1 MIKIKKGYYILKIE
15 DLEKELKTG
24 KLRGLYLLYGEETF
38 LLENCLKSIK
48 KIFGE
53 KINGINYILLDDTN
67 INGIISDL
75 ETPAFGYDKK
85 LIIAKNTGLFKKDL
99 KKKSKNDNSGLK
111 EKINSYLKENFE
123 QISESVILVFVEQ
136 NAEKCELLSTIEKT
150 GVVCNFE
157 YQKPYQIQNR
167 LKSIINAY
175 KVNIEMST
183 LTYLIECCGTDMQ
196 ELINETRKLIEYTG
210 EGNTIT
216 KEAIDK
222 IAIKKMESVIF
233 DLTDS
238 LGKKNTKQAIEVLRN
253 LILSKEPLQKILIT
267 LYNHFKKIYLAKL
280 AMAQNKDVT
289 SYLDLK
295 PNQAFLANKYKAQA
309 SYFKLKELRNILQ
322 EFCDLDYKYK
332 IGLIDLNVGL
342 EAILCAY
349 C

>member
-1 MIKIKKGYYILKIE
+1 MKIE
-15 DLEKELKTG
+15 ELEKELKTG
-24 KLRGLYLLYGEETF
+24 KLHGLYLLYGEETF
-38 LLENCLKSIK
+38 LLENCLKSINRL
-48 KIFGE
+48 FGE
-53 KINGINYILLDDTN
+53 KLNGINYILIDETN
-67 INGIISDL
+67 INGIISDI
-75 ETPAFGYDKK
+75 ETPAFGFEKK

-99 KKKSKNDNSGLK
+99 KKKSKNDNNDLK
-111 EKINSYLKENFE
+111 EKINLYIKENID
-123 QISESVILVFVEQ
+123 QINDTVMVVFVEQ
-136 NAEKCELLSTIEKT
+136 NVDKCELLSTIDKF

-157 YQKPYQIQNR
+157 YQKPLQIQNR
-167 LKSIINAY
+167 LKAIINAY
-175 KVNIEMST
+175 KVNIEMNT
-183 LTYLIECCGTDMQ
+183 LMYLIECCGTDMQ

-210 EGNTIT
+210 EGNAIT

-222 IAIKKMESVIF
+222 LAIKKMESIIF

-267 LYNHFKKIYLAKL
+267 LYNHFKKLYLSKL
-280 AMAQNKDVT
+280 AIVQNKDVT

-295 PNQAFLANKYKAQA
+295 PNQAFLANKYKAQS
-309 SYFKLKELRNILQ
+309 SYFKLKELRKILQ

-342 EAILCAY
+342 ETILCAY

>member
-1 MIKIKKGYYILKIE
+1 MKIE
-15 DLEKELKTG
+15 ELEKELKTG

-48 KIFGE
+48 KLFGE
-53 KINGINYILLDDTN
+53 KINGINYILIDDTN
-67 INGIISDL
+67 LNEIISDI
-75 ETPAFGYDKK
+75 ETPAFGYEKK

-99 KKKSKNDNSGLK
+99 KMKSKNDNNNLK
-111 EKINSYLKENFE
+111 EKLNTYIKENIE
-123 QISESVILVFVEQ
+123 QINETVVLVFVEE
-136 NAEKCELLSTIEKT
+136 NAEKCEILSTIEKF
-150 GVVCNFE
+150 GAVCNFE

-167 LKSIINAY
+167 LKTIINAY
-175 KVNIEMST
+175 KVNVEMST

-196 ELINETRKLIEYTG
+196 ELINETRKLIEFTG

-222 IAIKKMESVIF
+222 LAIKKMESIIF

-253 LILSKEPLQKILIT
+253 LVLSKEPLQKILIT

-280 AMAQNKDVT
+280 AIAQNKDVT

>member
-1 MIKIKKGYYILKIE
+1 MKIE

-48 KIFGE
+48 KMFGE

-99 KKKSKNDNSGLK
+99 KKKSKNDNSDLK
-111 EKINSYLKENFE
+111 EKINLYLKENFE

-136 NAEKCELLSTIEKT
+136 KVEKCELLSTIEKI
-150 GVVCNFE
+150 GVICNFE
-157 YQKPYQIQNR
+157 YQKTYQIQNR

-222 IAIKKMESVIF
+222 IVIKKMESIIF

-253 LILSKEPLQKILIT
+253 LVLSKEPLQKILIT

-280 AMAQNKDVT
+280 AILHNKDVT

-295 PNQAFLANKYKAQA
+295 VNQAFLANKYKSQA
-309 SYFKLKELRNILQ
+309 GYFKLRELRKILQ

-342 EAILCAY
+342 EAVLCAY

>member
-1 MIKIKKGYYILKIE
+1 MKIE
-15 DLEKELKTG
+15 ELEKELKSG
-24 KLRGLYLLYGEETF
+24 KLHGLYLLYGEETF

-48 KIFGE
+48 KLFGE
-53 KINGINYILLDDTN
+53 MINGINYILIDDTN
-67 INGIISDL
+67 LNEIISDI
-75 ETPAFGYDKK
+75 ETPAFGYEKK

-99 KKKSKNDNSGLK
+99 KKKSKNDNNNLK
-111 EKINSYLKENFE
+111 EKLNTYIKENIE
-123 QISESVILVFVEQ
+123 QINETVVLVFVEE
-136 NAEKCELLSTIEKT
+136 NAEKCEILSTIEKF
-150 GVVCNFE
+150 GAVCNFE

-167 LKSIINAY
+167 LKTIINAY
-175 KVNIEMST
+175 KVNVEMST

-196 ELINETRKLIEYTG
+196 ELINETRKLIEFTG

-222 IAIKKMESVIF
+222 LAIKKMESIIF

-267 LYNHFKKIYLAKL
+267 LYNHFKKIYLVKL
-280 AMAQNKDVT
+280 AIAQNKDVT

>member
-1 MIKIKKGYYILKIE
+1 MKIE
-15 DLEKELKTG
+15 ELEKELRTG
-24 KLRGLYLLYGEETF
+24 KLHGLYLLYGEETF

-53 KINGINYILLDDTN
+53 KINGINYILIDETN
-67 INGIISDL
+67 VNGIVSDI
-75 ETPAFGYDKK
+75 ETPAFGFEKK
-85 LIIAKNTGLFKKDL
+85 LIIAKNTGLLKKDL
-99 KKKSKNDNSGLK
+99 KKKSKNDNNDLK
-111 EKINSYLKENFE
+111 EKINLYIKENID
-123 QISESVILVFVEQ
+123 QINETTVIVFVEQ
-136 NAEKCELLSTIEKT
+136 NVEKCELLSTIDKL

-157 YQKPYQIQNR
+157 YQKPLQIQNR
-167 LKSIINAY
+167 LKAIINAY
-175 KVNIEMST
+175 KINIEMNT
-183 LTYLIECCGTDMQ
+183 LMYLIECCGTDMQ

-216 KEAIDK
+216 KEAVDK
-222 IAIKKMESVIF
+222 IAIKKMESIIF

-253 LILSKEPLQKILIT
+253 LVLSKEPLQKILIT
-267 LYNHFKKIYLAKL
+267 LYNHFKKLYLTKL
-280 AMAQNKDVT
+280 AISQNKDVA

-295 PNQAFLANKYKAQA
+295 PNQSFLTSKYKAQA
-309 SYFKLKELRNILQ
+309 GYFKLKELRRILQ

>member
-1 MIKIKKGYYILKIE
+1 MKIE
-15 DLEKELKTG
+15 ELEKELRTE
-24 KLRGLYLLYGEETF
+24 KLHGLYLLYGEETF

-53 KINGINYILLDDTN
+53 KVNGINYILIDETN
-67 INGIISDL
+67 INEIVSDI
-75 ETPAFGYDKK
+75 ETPAFGFEKK
-85 LIIAKNTGLFKKDL
+85 LIIAKNTGLLKKDL
-99 KKKSKNDNSGLK
+99 KKKSKNDNNDLK
-111 EKINSYLKENFE
+111 EKINLYIKENID
-123 QISESVILVFVEQ
+123 QINETVVVVFVEQ
-136 NAEKCELLSTIEKT
+136 NVEKCELLSTIDKL

-157 YQKPYQIQNR
+157 YQKPLQIQNR
-167 LKSIINAY
+167 LKAIINAY
-175 KVNIEMST
+175 KVNIEMNT
-183 LTYLIECCGTDMQ
+183 LMYLIECCGTDMQ

-222 IAIKKMESVIF
+222 LAIKKMESIIF

-253 LILSKEPLQKILIT
+253 LVLSKEPLQKILIT
-267 LYNHFKKIYLAKL
+267 LYNHFKKLYLAKL
-280 AMAQNKDVT
+280 AIMQNKDVT

-295 PNQAFLANKYKAQA
+295 PNQAFLANKYKAQ
-309 SYFKLKELRNILQ
+309 SGDFKLKELRKILQ

-332 IGLIDLNVGL
+332 IGLIDLNIGL

>member
-1 MIKIKKGYYILKIE
+1 MKIE
-15 DLEKELKTG
+15 ELEKELKTG
-24 KLRGLYLLYGEETF
+24 KLHGLYLLYGEETF

-48 KIFGE
+48 KLFGE
-53 KINGINYILLDDTN
+53 MINGINYILIDDTN
-67 INGIISDL
+67 LNEIISDI
-75 ETPAFGYDKK
+75 ETPAFGYEKK

-99 KKKSKNDNSGLK
+99 KKKSKNDNNNLK
-111 EKINSYLKENFE
+111 EKLNTYIKENIE
-123 QISESVILVFVEQ
+123 QINETVVLVFVEE
-136 NAEKCELLSTIEKT
+136 NAEKCEILSTIEKF
-150 GVVCNFE
+150 GAVCNFE

-167 LKSIINAY
+167 LKTIINAY
-175 KVNIEMST
+175 KVNVEMST

-196 ELINETRKLIEYTG
+196 ELINETRKLIEFTG

-222 IAIKKMESVIF
+222 LAIKKMESIIF

-253 LILSKEPLQKILIT
+253 LVLSKEPLQKILIT

-280 AMAQNKDVT
+280 AIAQNKDVT

-322 EFCDLDYKYK
+322 EFCDLDYKFK

>member
-1 MIKIKKGYYILKIE
+1 MKIE
-15 DLEKELKTG
+15 ELEKELKTG

-48 KIFGE
+48 KLFGE
-53 KINGINYILLDDTN
+53 KINGINYILIDDTN
-67 INGIISDL
+67 LNEIISDI
-75 ETPAFGYDKK
+75 ETPAFGYEKK

-99 KKKSKNDNSGLK
+99 KKKSKNDNNNLK
-111 EKINSYLKENFE
+111 EKLNTYIKENIE
-123 QISESVILVFVEQ
+123 QINETVVLVFVEE
-136 NAEKCELLSTIEKT
+136 NAEKCEILSTIEKF
-150 GVVCNFE
+150 GAVCNFE

-167 LKSIINAY
+167 LKTIINAY
-175 KVNIEMST
+175 KVNVEMST

-196 ELINETRKLIEYTG
+196 ELINETRKLIEFTG

-222 IAIKKMESVIF
+222 LAIKKMESIIF

-253 LILSKEPLQKILIT
+253 LVLSKEPLQKILIT

-280 AMAQNKDVT
+280 AIAQNKDVT